1 MMKHALI
8 AAAMVL
14 AAPAFAAATVGQPA
28 PAFTATDSNGRQ
40 VSLADYKG
48 KTVVLEWTN
57 ADCPFVQKHYQSGNI
72 PKLQADARK
81 DGVVWLTVNSGA
93 AGKQG
98 AVTGAE
104 ATRIMR
110 AANASPSAYL
120 LDGSGAIGQAY
131 GAKTTPHMFVINP
144 AGTLVY
150 AGGIDSIPS
159 ADPADL
165 GKAQNYVRLALAD
178 VKAGREVGTPSSK
191 PYGCSVKY

>member
-1 MMKHALI
+1 MMKYALI
-8 AAAMVL
+8 AAATVL

-40 VSLADYKG
+40 VSLAALKG

-72 PKLQADARK
+72 PRLQADARK
-81 DGVVWLTVNSGA
+81 DGVVWLTINSAA

-98 AVTGAE
+98 AVTGAQ
-104 ATRIMR
+104 ANQIMR
-110 AANASPSAYL
+110 AADASPSAYL

-165 GKAQNYVRLALAD
+165 GRAQNYVRLALAD
-178 VKAGREVGTPSSK
+178 VKAGKAVGTPTAK